1 MLMKSGFIFTQ
12 SESVSQSE
20 GVVIL
25 EASDGGDVE
34 ESENED
40 VFYSVTSD
48 ERALRDQS
56 APLIPPPATEA
67 AAGATSVSVAPPIHR

>member
-1 MLMKSGFIFTQ
+1 MKSGFLFTQ
-12 SESVSQSE
+12 PAESVSPSE
-20 GVVIL
+20 GEVIL
-25 EASDGGDVE
+25 EASDGGVAE

-67 AAGATSVSVAPPIHR
+67 AAGATSVSAAPPLHR

>member
-1 MLMKSGFIFTQ
+1 MSP
-12 SESVSQSE
+12 SE
-20 GVVIL
+20 GEVVL
-25 EASDGGDVE
+25 EASDGGVVE

-56 APLIPPPATEA
+56 APLIPPPPAEA
-67 AAGATSVSVAPPIHR
+67 AAGATSAAPPPRRYKMG

>member
-1 MLMKSGFIFTQ
+1 MKSGFIFTQ
-12 SESVSQSE
+12 SESVSPSE
-20 GVVIL
+20 GEVVL
-25 EASDGGDVE
+25 EASDGGVVE

-56 APLIPPPATEA
+56 APLIPPPPAEA
-67 AAGATSVSVAPPIHR
+67 PAGATSVSGAPPLHR